1 MTKTAKSKKKVSSK
15 GKSAVKPKKVVAVRK
30 VKVAKTKVAKAK
42 SEKIKPVKTKPVK
55 ANVVK
60 VKPVKAKA
68 VKPAKPAKK
77 PDVRQTANKAKPD
90 VPAKTAKAARKT
102 VRKVAS
108 RKPKGLK
115 AEILAAVNE
124 AFKLCLASIEQASNL
139 MESRLASVLGEIS
152 NLVSGAKPTFA
163 SGKLKSV
170 VSPDGTE
177 RTDYT
182 YEENGTVTSRTYRN
196 GKLKFEIVHNKFGV
210 PLSGKM
216 LDENGNCVREFEYGP
231 DGQVK

>member
-15 GKSAVKPKKVVAVRK
+15 GKSAVKPKKAVATRKAKVVK
-30 VKVAKTKVAKAK
+30 VKVAKAKPVKSMPVKAK
-42 SEKIKPVKTKPVK
+42 S
-55 ANVVK
+55 
-60 VKPVKAKA
+60 VKAKA

-77 PDVRQTANKAKPD
+77 PVVR
-90 VPAKTAKAARKT
+90 KTVKAARKP
-102 VRKVAS
+102 VRKSVPK
-108 RKPKGLK
+108 KPKGLK
-115 AEILAAVNE
+115 AEVLAAVNE
-124 AFKLCLASIEQASNL
+124 SFKLCLASIEQASNL

-182 YEENGTVTSRTYRN
+182 YEKNGTVTSRTYRG

-210 PLSGKM
+210 PLLGMM
-216 LDENGNCVREFEYGP
+216 LDENGKCVRQFKYGP
-231 DGQVK
+231 DGQVR

>member
-1 MTKTAKSKKKVSSK
+1 MTKAAKSKKKLPSK
-15 GKSAVKPKKVVAVRK
+15 GKASAKPKKTVATRKAKVVK
-30 VKVAKTKVAKAK
+30 AKTA
-42 SEKIKPVKTKPVK
+42 
-55 ANVVK
+55 
-60 VKPVKAKA
+60 KAKA
-68 VKPAKPAKK
+68 VKPAKK
-77 PDVRQTANKAKPD
+77 PLVR
-90 VPAKTAKAARKT
+90 KAA
-102 VRKVAS
+102 KVARKPVGKS
-108 RKPKGLK
+108 APKKPKGLK
-115 AEILAAVNE
+115 AEVLAAVNE
-124 AFKLCLASIEQASNL
+124 SFKLCLASIEQASNL

-182 YEENGTVTSRTYRN
+182 YEKNGTVTSRTYRG

-216 LDENGNCVREFEYGP
+216 LDENGKCVRQFKYGP
-231 DGQVK
+231 DGQVR